1 MRSRLTSVVAVS
13 LAVLV
18 GSLGFAVPASA
29 TEPVTLGDGRVWDQ
43 ADVLTDAQ
51 EANLDAHLE
60 RLTADTG
67 LDLWVV
73 YVDRFTSPT
82 SAEKWASDTAELNNL
97 GPDQYLLAVATEG
110 RAYYLSSDSSGPV
123 SDDRITAIEQDR
135 VLPALQQEDWAG
147 AGIAA
152 ADGLADTRSGG
163 GGGVIWVVVIVAAIL
178 GALLVWALV
187 RRRRAAAGGSSGS
200 RPVPLEELERQA
212 GAALVQTDD
221 AMTTSAQELGFAKA
235 EFGDAATAEFE
246 QAIAAARTS
255 LDRAFALQQQMDD
268 DVPDS
273 PEERRAWY
281 GEILDLCRS
290 ASAALAEKADAFD
303 ALRDLA
309 KNAPEA
315 LARVQQLRAD
325 AGTRL
330 EGVDA
335 RLAQLRENY
344 RADALAAVADNA
356 AQARD
361 RLSFADAR
369 LTEAQSEVAAGDGA
383 GAAVGIRAAEQAVD
397 QASRLQEAIEK
408 LAADLAD
415 AERGGAALVTEL
427 DADLAAAAATPDPD
441 SRLAPVIASTRQNL
455 DAARERLTGSAR
467 DPLSA
472 VALLEQANAAIDGAL
487 GEVRD
492 AQQRADRA
500 RSVLSQTLLQAK
512 AQVSAAEDFISAR
525 RGAVGATARTRLAE
539 AGAAL
544 VQATQLQQSDPERAL
559 DLAHRAAALAG
570 EAMQRAQGDVGS
582 FAGGGNTGGGGD
594 FGGMLGGIILGSLLG
609 GGGSGRSSG
618 GFGGGFGGSSSRRS
632 GGFGGG
638 GFGGGSIGRSS
649 GGSRS
654 RRGGGRF

>member
-1 MRSRLTSVVAVS
+1 MRSRLTSVVAAS
-13 LAVLV
+13 LAVAI
-18 GSLGFAVPASA
+18 GSVALAAPASA
-29 TEPVTLGDGRVWDQ
+29 TEPVTLGESRVWDQ
-43 ADVLTDAQ
+43 VDVLTDAQ
-51 EANLDAHLE
+51 EASLGARLE
-60 RLTADTG
+60 RLTDDTG

-73 YVDRFTSPT
+73 YVDRFTDPT
-82 SAEKWASDTAELNNL
+82 GAQRWAEDTANLNNL
-97 GPDQYLLAVATEG
+97 GPDQYLLAIATEG

-123 SDDRITAIEQDR
+123 SDDRITAIEQER
-135 VLPALQQEDWAG
+135 VLPALDAGDWQG
-147 AGIAA
+147 AGVAA
-152 ADGLADTRSGG
+152 ADGLEDTRSGG
-163 GGGVIWVVVIVAAIL
+163 GGGLIWVVLLVVAAIAGL
-178 GALLVWALV
+178 VVWAVV
-187 RRRRAAAGGSSGS
+187 RRRRAAAGTNAGT
-200 RPVPLEELERQA
+200 RRIPLEELERQA
-212 GAALVQTDD
+212 GAALVRTDD
-221 AMTTSAQELGFAKA
+221 AITTSAQELGFATA
-235 EFGDAATAEFE
+235 EFGSAATAEFE
-246 QAIAAARTS
+246 QAIATARTS
-255 LDRAFALQQQMDD
+255 LERAFSLQQQMDD
-268 DVPDS
+268 ETPDS
-273 PEERRAWY
+273 PDQRRAWY
-281 GEILDLCRS
+281 EEILSLCRS
-290 ASAALAEKADAFD
+290 AEETLTGKADAFD

-315 LARVQQLRAD
+315 LARVQQRRTEAGARLDGIEARLVELRA
-325 AGTRL
+325 A
-330 EGVDA
+330 
-335 RLAQLRENY
+335 Y
-344 RADALAAVADNA
+344 RSEALAAVADNP
-356 AQARD
+356 AQTRD

-369 LTEAQSEVAAGDGA
+369 LTDAQTELAAGDGA

-397 QASRLQEAIEK
+397 QATRLQDAVEK
-408 LAADLAD
+408 LAADLSA
-415 AERGGAALVTEL
+415 AEQEGAALVTEL
-427 DADLAAAAATPDPD
+427 DADLAAAAATPDPE

-455 DAARERLTGSAR
+455 DAAREKLTGQAR

-472 VALLEQANAAIDGAL
+472 VDLLDKANTAIDGAL
-487 GEVRD
+487 GQVRD

-512 AQVSAAEDFISAR
+512 AQVSGAEDFISAR

-559 DLAHRAAALAG
+559 DLAHRSTALAG

-609 GGGSGRSSG
+609 GGGGSGRSSG

-638 GFGGGSIGRSS
+638 GSIGRSS